1 MYDARNIRYELEIEK
16 ERAKVMER
24 RRRLRE
30 FNSVDNASAT
40 ETDDTAQ
47 DEDYAPQANRPHDED
62 CAPQLNRR
70 EGEDYAPQVNRP
82 HGEDYAPQV
91 NRPQGEDYVP
101 LVKRPHDEDHVPQ
114 VKRPQGEDYAPQVKR
129 KRGRPRTKPRDEN
142 SSKTPKQTTE
152 PGEDATPEASPEK
165 ESAESPSKPLR
176 VVLDQNTPN
185 HIKIKFVNLH
195 SMSTNEER
203 KEAEEGAPP
212 QPRRRGRGRPRKSV
226 GKCKSKTKNLGPPKS
241 PEPPK
246 LEIMSPC
253 DDKENES
260 DYEDFVQVIF
270 FFYWSMPIMQTG
282 VSLAVLSFKTL
293 EDWCYGAYG

>member
-62 CAPQLNRR
+62 CAPQLNRPQ
-70 EGEDYAPQVNRP
+70 GEDYAPQVNRP
-82 HGEDYAPQV
+82 HDEDYAPQV

-101 LVKRPHDEDHVPQ
+101 LVKRPHDGDHV
-114 VKRPQGEDYAPQVKR
+114 PQVKR

-142 SSKTPKQTTE
+142 SSKTPKQSTE
-152 PGEDATPEASPEK
+152 PGEDATPEANPEK

-195 SMSTNEER
+195 SMSTNEEH

-270 FFYWSMPIMQTG
+270 FLLEHAYNANWS
-282 VSLAVLSFKTL
+282 VLSRSFF
-293 EDWCYGAYG
+293 